1 VNRKQNTLT
10 FLDNLV
16 LNSMVVKPAV
26 SKENYIPA
34 ISGELKATTLTIE
47 DPFTGETLNV
57 KDTLNR
63 KQNKLIAGNNITI
76 DGDTISSSGVGEI
89 TQEQLDSIAK
99 LASANTFTANQTIS
113 GKFKRH

>member
-1 VNRKQNTLT
+1 
-10 FLDNLV
+10 
-16 LNSMVVKPAV
+16 M
-26 SKENYIPA
+26 
-34 ISGELKATTLTIE
+34 
-47 DPFTGETLNV
+47 